1 MPNLSTMYVNN
12 IAPRDAA
19 AVLFPNKPAFLAGR
33 TDGNYTSVVG
43 KFQLNTTKYNVGNV
57 WNTTSYEF
65 TAPIDG
71 MYFFYGQIYYNSG
84 AINPRCQIRKNDNEN
99 LVTAQ
104 RTITASDNT
113 NTISIMHRCVAGD
126 RIYLYSDQNNSQ
138 THYYGLND
146 PTYGPHTYFMGYLI
160 G

>member
-12 IAPRDAA
+12 IEARDTA
-19 AVLFPNKPAFLAGR
+19 AVLFPNRPAFLASR
-33 TDGNYTSVVG
+33 TGGNYTSVVG
-43 KFQLNTTKYNVGNV
+43 KFQLDTTKYNIGNV
-57 WNTTSYEF
+57 WNTITYEF
-65 TAPIDG
+65 TAPIGG

-113 NTISIMHRCVAGD
+113 NTISIIHYCNAGD
-126 RIYLYSDQNNSQ
+126 RICLYSDQISSQ
-138 THYYGLND
+138 THYYGLEN